1 MAKKTIHAIVE
12 GRVQGV
18 YFRDYTRREAER
30 LGLVGWVRN
39 LRDGTV
45 EAIVSGESD
54 QVENMITWLHQG
66 SPRSAV
72 TRVITSEPDQDQS
85 FSDFSIRY

>member
-1 MAKKTIHAIVE
+1 MAQKTIHAIVE

-45 EAIVSGESD
+45 EATFSGEAG
-54 QVENMITWLHQG
+54 QVEKMTAWLHQG
-66 SPRSAV
+66 SPMSSV
-72 TRVITSEPDQDQS
+72 TRVITTEPEQVQS
-85 FSDFSIRY
+85 FADFSIRY

>member
-1 MAKKTIHAIVE
+1 MADKTIHATIE

-18 YFRDYTRREAER
+18 YFRDYTRKEAQR

-39 LRDGTV
+39 LRNSSV
-45 EAIVSGESD
+45 EAVFSGNSD
-54 QVENMITWLHQG
+54 QIEQMLAWLHQG
-66 SPRSAV
+66 SPMASV
-72 TRVITSEPDQDQS
+72 TRVIATELDQDQS